1 MSKPQI
7 INTLTE
13 KRKEIEAYIAGLE
26 RDLEQARQDLSAIHA
41 AVAVFSGEGPLPK
54 SYMNLSGVFPRRVL
68 PRLCKEALEAASGP
82 LSTRELAAYAIKTKG
97 LDEADRRLRKAV
109 AYKVVQ
115 IMRRMERER
124 KVRRVGRDKGAVA
137 WLM

>member
-1 MSKPQI
+1 MEKQVI
-7 INTLTE
+7 TTLNS

-54 SYMNLSGVFPRRVL
+54 SYMNLSGVFPRGVL
-68 PRLCKEALEAASGP
+68 PKLCQGALEAASGP
-82 LSTRELAAYAIKTKG
+82 LSTRELALSAIKAKG
-97 LDEADRRLRKAV
+97 LDESDRRLRKAV

-124 KVRRVGRDKGAVA
+124 RVARLGKEGLAIV
-137 WLM
+137 WQ